1 MNIPVNEAIA
11 LFIILAAVLGGLV
24 LDSAGAGPFH
34 RWLSRRK

>member
-1 MNIPVNEAIA
+1 MNIPVNEAIG
-11 LFIILAAVLGGLV
+11 LFVILVVVLGLLV